1 MKLRKILIIA
11 SLASFGAFT
20 QQAFAEPEN
29 CAARMNY
36 CIRNGEKMAAFGA
49 CSKAEHACEQR
60 NRDRGYTSRDD
71 VKGRGPKKD
80 VKGGK
85 AASDGVTGDGKTTT
99 TAKPPT
105 VNDHRK
111 PEAPNSPPA
120 AAAGTG
126 STTPVTNPNEVRDHR
141 RKPN

>member
-20 QQAFAEPEN
+20 QPAFAEPEN
-29 CAARMNY
+29 CAAKFNH
-36 CIRNGEKMAAFGA
+36 CIRNGDRLSAFKV
-49 CSKAEHACEQR
+49 CNITEQACEQR
-60 NRDRGYTSRDD
+60 NRDRGYKGDD